1 MAKKKINRREFVTA
15 SAGAG
20 MLVSGVKMFG
30 QAPAVITSV
39 KPVIVAAGN
48 GNRSKDKDGLTCVA
62 RAFKMITS
70 GSDVLD
76 AVVAGVNIVEL
87 DPEDTSVGYGG
98 LPNADGGVQLDSSVM
113 HGPKKMGG
121 CVAPLE

>member
-1 MAKKKINRREFVTA
+1 MSKKISRREFVAA

-20 MLVSGVKMFG
+20 ALVAKPSVFG
-30 QAPAVITSV
+30 QSPAMITSV
-39 KPVIVAAGN
+39 KPIVIAAGN

-98 LPNADGGVQLDSSVM
+98 LPNADGVVQLDSSVM
-113 HGPKKMGG
+113 HGPKKR
-121 CVAPLE
+121 A